1 MYRIISRKAL
11 RVIGLTSIV
20 TLFASSL
27 PTLVL
32 AENTNQT
39 RQGLPGRRVAAGSRN
54 PEVAIAGK
62 QLTALVPETNLS
74 LTLAAHPTLFF
85 YVPKSAKPQ
94 VVEFVLNDSNDQ
106 LIYEKT
112 FTISGN
118 SGIMSV
124 SIPASAA
131 KPLEIGQNYHW
142 FFSIVRNHDDRAE
155 DTFVEGWLKR
165 VQPNPNLIS
174 QLEKVQPSERVAIY
188 AANNLWQD
196 ALTTLADIRH
206 SGLNSAAFE
215 PAWKQLLQSVKLDD
229 ISQEPLLENQ
239 SFVQQ
244 YSAIPSVTKE

>member
-1 MYRIISRKAL
+1 MYKIISRQAL
-11 RVIGLTSIV
+11 RVICLTSVV

-32 AENTNQT
+32 AQKTNQT
-39 RQGLPGRRVAAGSRN
+39 RQGLPGRRVAAGSRSL
-54 PEVAIAGK
+54 EVAIAGK

-85 YVPKSAKPQ
+85 YVPKAAKPQ

-106 LIYEKT
+106 LVYEKT

-131 KPLEIGQNYHW
+131 KPIELGQNYHW
-142 FFSIVRNHDDRAE
+142 FFSIIHDSEDRSH
-155 DTFVEGWLKR
+155 DSSVEGWITR

-196 ALTTLADIRH
+196 ALTTLAELRGYD
-206 SGLNSAAFE
+206 LNDAAFE
-215 PAWKQLLQSVKLDD
+215 PAWRQLLQSVKLDY
-229 ISQEPLLENQ
+229 IAQEPLLKNQ
-239 SFVQQ
+239 SFVQE
-244 YSAIPSVTKE
+244 YSAIPSATKE